1 MIFIDMHLHETH
13 SIIESGAQG
22 RVIQMISNWPSDNF
36 QPLRMSDGRFN
47 WGDKYLCHAVAWW
60 FTRSMCF
67 SRLSEFGERTSS
79 EHLPD
84 VKRMYL
90 RYRDY

>member
-1 MIFIDMHLHETH
+1 MHLHETH
-13 SIIESGAQG
+13 SISETGAEG

-36 QPLRMSDGRFN
+36 HPLPTGDGRFN
-47 WGDKYLCHAVAWW
+47 WGDKHLFHAVAWW

-67 SRLSEFGERTSS
+67 SRLSEFGGRASS

-90 RYRDY
+90 R